1 MANATTP
8 VIQINEG
15 NVGIGTTTPLAKLE
29 IQGTQGQLFSVPD
42 DLSGDIFSVADIS
55 GVPILNVNSDGTSY
69 FDGNVGIGASSP
81 SAKLDVKGDGADF
94 FLQSADYKIARIQPR
109 GTGADLDKGLFSL
122 FNGNTESV
130 RIDTASNSWLN
141 GGAVGIGTTSP
152 IGMLSVVNPISNS
165 NTWTP
170 TNNPDL
176 WVSNA
181 GTSNSYYAFG
191 VTTNSGDI
199 FSITNAGNVGIGTT
213 SPSYPLVV
221 NGEIDASGDG
231 YLINGSGWATESS
244 DVLTLGD
251 WDGNEFS
258 TRIMDQWSNEV
269 LRVTDGRVG
278 IGTTGPLATL
288 HVDNPQTANGNIGFI
303 LDAAA
308 GGTGTRNMHISVP
321 DYGEGIRFLRSGTY
335 SGGAMKFYSGTS
347 NVGGVQINASSTSFN
362 TTSDYRAKENVVPME
377 NSINRL
383 KELKPCRFN
392 FIIEPENT
400 VDGFIAHE
408 AQEVVP
414 EAVTGEKDK
423 LNYEGNPE
431 YQGIDQSKI
440 VPLLTSALQEAI
452 SKIEQLETRI
462 QTLENN

>member
-1 MANATTP
+1 LYYNTTENAAVTFYRGGSSVGGFLTFTT
-8 VIQINEG
+8 N
-15 NVGIGTTTPLAKLE
+15 NGTE
-29 IQGTQGQLFSVPD
+29 
-42 DLSGDIFSVADIS
+42 
-55 GVPILNVNSDGTSY
+55 
-69 FDGNVGIGASSP
+69 
-81 SAKLDVKGDGADF
+81 
-94 FLQSADYKIARIQPR
+94 RM
-109 GTGADLDKGLFSL
+109 
-122 FNGNTESV
+122 
-130 RIDTASNSWLN
+130 RIDSL
-141 GGAVGIGTTSP
+141 GKVGIGTTSP
-152 IGMLSVVNPISNS
+152 GAKLDVEAGAIGDALGDATTAAIFRAGRQNVWFQNQRTAAGADWNNNTFKIIAKIDTTSHQSINFVNDASYNEHIDIYTGNQVF
-165 NTWTP
+165 NTRF
-170 TNNPDL
+170 
-176 WVSNA
+176 NA
-181 GTSNSYYAFG
+181 N
-191 VTTNSGDI
+191 
-199 FSITNAGNVGIGTT
+199 GNVGIGTT
-213 SPSYPLVV
+213 SPGAKLEVEGDATGDDTPQLIV
-221 NGEIDASGDG
+221 ASGGADNNAIIHFTDDDG
-231 YLINGSGWATESS
+231 GQVNAIGALEGNMLTFASQNEMIFKVGTSSILGNTDTKMTIDTNGK
-244 DVLTLGD
+244 
-251 WDGNEFS
+251 
-258 TRIMDQWSNEV
+258 
-269 LRVTDGRVG
+269 VG
-278 IGTTGPLATL
+278 IGTTSPLAML
-288 HVDNPQTANGNIGFI
+288 HIDNPQTANGNIGFI